1 MSLELSGIMPA
12 IPTPCD
18 SEDRF
23 EETAFARLAAALYR
37 GGVHGLY
44 VCGAT
49 GDAYSLRLEDRKRAT
64 EVAVQSS
71 RATKG
76 TVIVHAGTTN
86 SRDSME
92 LASHAAHAG
101 AQAVACMP
109 PANRSFAEV
118 LAFYRDV
125 AGAAQIP
132 LLVYHIPHLTGHAFS
147 RDELC
152 RLLDLPGVAGIKFSA
167 SNLFL
172 LRRLLL
178 ARPGIAL
185 FNGDDELL
193 AAALAYGATGG
204 IGLTYNIFPGF
215 FVALYAAVRA
225 GELARAFAMQA
236 AFTEFLDRVIDFGVF
251 PVLDLLMRERGFGPF
266 IRRRPR
272 TVLDQEAGARFHRE
286 VDPLMAAVEASALGK
301 GGGSP

>member
-1 MSLELSGIMPA
+1 MSSELRGILPA
-12 IPTPCD
+12 IPTPCNA
-18 SEDRF
+18 EDCF
-23 EETAFARLAAALYR
+23 EETTFANLAAALYR
-37 GGVHGLY
+37 EGVHGLY

-49 GDAYSLRLEDRKRAT
+49 GDAYSLRLEERKRAT
-64 EVAVQSS
+64 EIAVRVS
-71 RATKG
+71 RDWKG
-76 TVIVHAGTTN
+76 TVIVHAGTSN

-92 LASHAAHAG
+92 LASHAADAG
-101 AQAVACMP
+101 ADAVACMP
-109 PANRSFAEV
+109 PANRSFPEI
-118 LAFYRDV
+118 LAYYRDV
-125 AGAAQIP
+125 TDAARIP

-152 RLLDLPGVAGIKFSA
+152 RLLDLLGVAGIKFSA

-172 LRRLLL
+172 LRRLIL

-193 AAALAYGATGG
+193 ASGLAYGATGG

-225 GELARAFAMQA
+225 GGLARAFAMQA
-236 AFTEFLDRVIDFGVF
+236 AFTSFLDRVMEFGVF

-286 VDPLMAAVEASALGK
+286 VDPLMAAVEASALQK
-301 GGGSP
+301 GDGAL